1 MYDSFYIAIY
11 NNIYISSTIIVF
23 VFGVIPRYSSVIAS
37 YLEASRFTT
46 LQLIQNPT
54 REENLGKSEREWY
67 VLLPWLGWVQITN
80 VLTYSKIRPIPI
92 P

>member
-1 MYDSFYIAIY
+1 MYYSFYIAIY
-11 NNIYISSTIIVF
+11 NNIYISSTIYYCFWGNTKVLIGYRLV
-23 VFGVIPRYSSVIAS
+23 
-37 YLEASRFTT
+37 LEPSRFTT

-54 REENLGKSEREWY
+54 SEENLGKSEREWY
-67 VLLPWLGWVQITN
+67 VLLLWLGWVQITN